1 MFKVIIKVAMLAVV
15 ALCTATACNNKPA
28 HSTSSETPAQTETP
42 AKPSVA
48 KPSVA
53 KVLDFSAT
61 WCGPCRQLA
70 PTIET
75 LEKEYAGKVA
85 FEKIDVDQNSEL
97 ASKYG
102 IEAIPTLVY
111 LDALGQEI
119 ERTTGIVSETDIRRI
134 LDR

>member
-15 ALCTATACNNKPA
+15 ALCTATACDNKPA

-48 KPSVA
+48 K
-53 KVLDFSAT
+53 VLDFNAT

-97 ASKYG
+97 AGKYG

>member
-1 MFKVIIKVAMLAVV
+1 MFKVIIKVAMLAAV
-15 ALCTATACNNKPA
+15 ALCTTTACNNKPA

-48 KPSVA
+48 K
-53 KVLDFSAT
+53 VLDFNAT

-97 ASKYG
+97 AGKYG

>member
-48 KPSVA
+48 K
-53 KVLDFSAT
+53 VLDFSAT

-70 PTIET
+70 PTLET

-119 ERTTGIVSETDIRRI
+119 ERTTGIVSATDIRRI

>member
-42 AKPSVA
+42 A

-97 ASKYG
+97 ASKYS

>member
-42 AKPSVA
+42 A

-97 ASKYG
+97 AGKYG

>member
-42 AKPSVA
+42 A

-134 LDR
+134 LER

>member
-48 KPSVA
+48 K
-53 KVLDFSAT
+53 VLDFSAT

-75 LEKEYAGKVA
+75 REKEYAGKVA

>member
-48 KPSVA
+48 K
-53 KVLDFSAT
+53 VLDFSAT
-61 WCGPCRQLA
+61 WSGPCRQLA

>member
-48 KPSVA
+48 K
-53 KVLDFSAT
+53 VLDFSAT

-70 PTIET
+70 PTLET

-97 ASKYG
+97 AGKYG

>member
-15 ALCTATACNNKPA
+15 ALCIATACDNKPA

-42 AKPSVA
+42 A

-97 ASKYG
+97 AGKYG

-119 ERTTGIVSETDIRRI
+119 ERTTGIVSETDIRKI

>member
-1 MFKVIIKVAMLAVV
+1 MLAVV

-42 AKPSVA
+42 A

-97 ASKYG
+97 AGKYG

>member
-42 AKPSVA
+42 A

-119 ERTTGIVSETDIRRI
+119 ERTTGIVSEADIRRI

>member
-48 KPSVA
+48 K
-53 KVLDFSAT
+53 VLYFSAT

-70 PTIET
+70 PTLET

>member
-1 MFKVIIKVAMLAVV
+1 MFKVIIKVAMLAAV
-15 ALCTATACNNKPA
+15 ALCTTTACNNKPA
-28 HSTSSETPAQTETP
+28 HSTSSETP
-42 AKPSVA
+42 A

-97 ASKYG
+97 AGKYG

>member
-1 MFKVIIKVAMLAVV
+1 MFKVIIKVAMLAAV

-42 AKPSVA
+42 A

-75 LEKEYAGKVA
+75 LEKEYAGKVV

-97 ASKYG
+97 AGKYG

>member
-48 KPSVA
+48 K
-53 KVLDFSAT
+53 VLDFSAT

-70 PTIET
+70 PTSET

>member
-28 HSTSSETPAQTETP
+28 HSTSSETSAQTETP
-42 AKPSVA
+42 A

>member
-48 KPSVA
+48 K
-53 KVLDFSAT
+53 VLDFSAT
-61 WCGPCRQLA
+61 WCGPCLQLA

>member
-1 MFKVIIKVAMLAVV
+1 MLAVV
-15 ALCTATACNNKPA
+15 ALYTATACNNKPA

-42 AKPSVA
+42 A

-97 ASKYG
+97 AGKYG

>member
-1 MFKVIIKVAMLAVV
+1 MLAVV
-15 ALCTATACNNKPA
+15 ALYTATACNNKPA

-42 AKPSVA
+42 A

-97 ASKYG
+97 AGKYG

-119 ERTTGIVSETDIRRI
+119 ERTTGIVSETDIRKI
-134 LDR
+134 LER

>member
-42 AKPSVA
+42 A

-97 ASKYG
+97 AGKYG

-119 ERTTGIVSETDIRRI
+119 ERTTGIVSETDIRKI

>member
-1 MFKVIIKVAMLAVV
+1 MFKVIIKVAMIAVV

-42 AKPSVA
+42 A

-97 ASKYG
+97 AGKYG

-119 ERTTGIVSETDIRRI
+119 ERTTGLVSETDIRRI

>member
-42 AKPSVA
+42 A

-97 ASKYG
+97 AGKYG

-119 ERTTGIVSETDIRRI
+119 ERTTGIVSETDISRI

>member
-48 KPSVA
+48 K
-53 KVLDFSAT
+53 VLDFSAT
-61 WCGPCRQLA
+61 WGGPCRQLA

>member
-48 KPSVA
+48 K
-53 KVLDFSAT
+53 VLDFSAT

-70 PTIET
+70 PTLET

-97 ASKYG
+97 AGKYG

-119 ERTTGIVSETDIRRI
+119 ERTTGLVSETDIRRI

>member
-42 AKPSVA
+42 A

-97 ASKYG
+97 AGKYG

-119 ERTTGIVSETDIRRI
+119 ERTTGLVSETDIRRI

>member
-15 ALCTATACNNKPA
+15 AFCTATACNNKPA

-42 AKPSVA
+42 A

-85 FEKIDVDQNSEL
+85 FEKIDVGQNSEL
-97 ASKYG
+97 AGKYG

>member
-42 AKPSVA
+42 A

-119 ERTTGIVSETDIRRI
+119 ERTTGIVSEIDIRRI

>member
-1 MFKVIIKVAMLAVV
+1 MFKVIIKVAMIAVV

-42 AKPSVA
+42 A

-97 ASKYG
+97 AGKYG

>member
-42 AKPSVA
+42 AP
-48 KPSVA
+48 PSVA

-97 ASKYG
+97 AGKYG

-119 ERTTGIVSETDIRRI
+119 ERITGIVSETDIRRI

>member
-42 AKPSVA
+42 A

-97 ASKYG
+97 AGKYG

-119 ERTTGIVSETDIRRI
+119 ERITGIVSETDIRRI

>member
-15 ALCTATACNNKPA
+15 ALCTATACNNKSA
-28 HSTSSETPAQTETP
+28 HSTSSETPVQTETP
-42 AKPSVA
+42 A

-119 ERTTGIVSETDIRRI
+119 ERTTGIVNETDIRRI

>member
-28 HSTSSETPAQTETP
+28 HSASSETPAQTETP
-42 AKPSVA
+42 A

-75 LEKEYAGKVA
+75 LEKEYAGNLYFKGWRPTPEVIFMRIKYNMTATENNDVA
-85 FEKIDVDQNSEL
+85 YQ
-97 ASKYG
+97 
-102 IEAIPTLVY
+102 
-111 LDALGQEI
+111 Q
-119 ERTTGIVSETDIRRI
+119 
-134 LDR
+134 

>member
-48 KPSVA
+48 K
-53 KVLDFSAT
+53 VLDFSAT
-61 WCGPCRQLA
+61 WCGPCRQIA

>member
-48 KPSVA
+48 K
-53 KVLDFSAT
+53 VLDFSAT

-70 PTIET
+70 PTLET

>member
-1 MFKVIIKVAMLAVV
+1 MFKVIIKVAMLAAV

-42 AKPSVA
+42 A

>member
-1 MFKVIIKVAMLAVV
+1 MFKVIIKVAMIAVV

-48 KPSVA
+48 K
-53 KVLDFSAT
+53 VLDFSAT

-70 PTIET
+70 PTLET

>member
-42 AKPSVA
+42 A

-97 ASKYG
+97 AGKYG

-119 ERTTGIVSETDIRRI
+119 ERPTGIVSETDIRRI

>member
-1 MFKVIIKVAMLAVV
+1 MDQFKELITNEKL
-15 ALCTATACNNKPA
+15 
-28 HSTSSETPAQTETP
+28 
-42 AKPSVA
+42 
-48 KPSVA
+48 
-53 KVLDFSAT
+53 VLVDFFAT

>member
-1 MFKVIIKVAMLAVV
+1 MFKVIIKVTMLAVV

-42 AKPSVA
+42 A